1 MTNLVGSE
9 AGLESRDRR
18 MGERLF
24 FRSGGRK
31 TVRDVDVV
39 FDVLSDR
46 RRRIVLDYLRDH
58 EGEWVSTGT
67 LADRVAS
74 WEFELHDPASVS
86 VESIEIDLVHGHLP
100 KLDEAGLIDCD
111 GSLVRY
117 RGDDRVERFLDLSR
131 REGSLP

>member
-1 MTNLVGSE
+1 MTNLVAPKG
-9 AGLESRDRR
+9 GLESRDRR
-18 MGERLF
+18 TDGRLF
-24 FRSGGRK
+24 FRSGGRE
-31 TVRDVDVV
+31 TGRDIDVV

-46 RRRIVLDYLRDH
+46 RRRIVLDYLREY

-74 WEFELHDPASVS
+74 WEVELYDPASVS
-86 VESIEIDLVHGHLP
+86 VESIEIDLAHGHLP
-100 KLDEAGLIDCD
+100 KLDESGLIECD

>member
-1 MTNLVGSE
+1 MTNLVAPKG
-9 AGLESRDRR
+9 GPKSRDRR
-18 MGERLF
+18 TDGQLF
-24 FRSGGRK
+24 FRSGGRE
-31 TVRDVDVV
+31 TVRPLDDV

-46 RRRIVLDYLRDH
+46 RRRIVLHYLRDH
-58 EGEWVSTGT
+58 EEEWVSTGT

-74 WEFELHDPASVS
+74 WEVELYDPASVS
-86 VESIEIDLVHGHLP
+86 VASIEIDLAHGHLP
-100 KLDEAGLIDCD
+100 KLHESGLVERD